1 VRRRPSLVLGLAV
14 VALAACT
21 ATSPTQPS
29 GTSGP
34 SAAASSTGGSTTS
47 SAPGLTAHLSLGA
60 TGDLLTHVAVRRSAE
75 AYAGAAGSYD
85 FAPMF
90 RDVASMIAAPDISLC
105 HMETPLTSTDTN
117 LTRSGILVFNTPHEL
132 IDAVR
137 TTGWEGCD
145 FASNHTWDMGLAGLR
160 DTIDVFDKAKV
171 GYAGAGPDAEHP
183 RRVAMYAA
191 NGLTVAHLAYSYTV
205 FNDFGPNTKV
215 PDDAPW
221 MGESLWPLVGAD
233 GILTDAKKARAE
245 GADLVVVSLHWGAQY
260 VSEPTPEQKELAKAL
275 LSSDE
280 VDLILG
286 THVHVVQPCERIN
299 GKYVFYGLGNFL
311 SNQSPQVDA
320 SLIPQTQEGVVVRVD
335 FDRDASGTVTE
346 RAAYRPT
353 KVNLTGHVVEPA
365 TPQTNPVTFDRVTK
379 TLDADGCG
387 LTTLD

>member
-1 VRRRPSLVLGLAV
+1 MRRRPTFVLGLAV
-14 VALAACT
+14 LALAACT
-21 ATSPTQPS
+21 GTSSTDPS
-29 GTSGP
+29 GTRGASG
-34 SAAASSTGGSTTS
+34 AASSTGGSTTS

-105 HMETPLTSTDTN
+105 HMATPLTSTDTN
-117 LTRSGILVFNTPHEL
+117 LTPPHEL

-137 TTGWEGCD
+137 KTGWEGCD

-183 RRVAMYAA
+183 RRVGIYQA

-260 VSEPTPEQKELAKAL
+260 VSDPTPEQKELAKAL

-280 VDLILG
+280 VDVILG

-320 SLIPQTQEGVVVRVD
+320 TLIPQTQEGVVVRVD
-335 FDRDASGTVTE
+335 FDRDASGKVTQ

>member
-1 VRRRPSLVLGLAV
+1 MRRRPTFVLGLAV
-14 VALAACT
+14 LALAACT
-21 ATSPTQPS
+21 GTSSTDPS
-29 GTSGP
+29 GTRGASG
-34 SAAASSTGGSTTS
+34 AASSTGGSTTS

-105 HMETPLTSTDTN
+105 HMATPLTSTDTN

-137 TTGWEGCD
+137 KTGWEGCD

-183 RRVAMYAA
+183 RRVGIYQA
-191 NGLTVAHLAYSYTV
+191 NGLTVAHLA
-205 FNDFGPNTKV
+205 
-215 PDDAPW
+215 
-221 MGESLWPLVGAD
+221 SLWPLVGAD

-260 VSEPTPEQKELAKAL
+260 VSDPTPEQKELAKAL

-280 VDLILG
+280 VDVILG

-320 SLIPQTQEGVVVRVD
+320 TLIPQTQEGVVVRVD
-335 FDRDASGTVTE
+335 FDRDASGKVTQ
-346 RAAYRPT
+346 RAAYHPT